1 MIVLHHLRFVVIMAS
16 SRNSI
21 HNKQNSE
28 KLLPQ
33 HTNTPTLSKDGK
45 DRHFEPD
52 STSSKIKEDEKK
64 EKAITADEWWKNK
77 ENQLNASRLLKLT
90 MFVAFFYC
98 GQPRRLFSIQI
109 TCLKHNCQN
118 DAIIGW
124 KVVHN

>member
-1 MIVLHHLRFVVIMAS
+1 MIVLHHLRFVVIMPS

-33 HTNTPTLSKDGK
+33 HTNTPTLPKDGK
-45 DRHFEPD
+45 DRYFEPD

-90 MFVAFFYC
+90 MFVAFLIVDNPEDCF
-98 GQPRRLFSIQI
+98 PS
-109 TCLKHNCQN
+109 K
-118 DAIIGW
+118 
-124 KVVHN
+124 